1 MEDVT
6 DFESAKK
13 PVPVALALG
22 ILGGAALI
30 MTTELTNTGPA
41 IYIPYA
47 VLIIAIFTTLRSIHW
62 PELSKRF
69 TTSFLAFMVST
80 VILYLFIT
88 TVSAGTLFEIT
99 IWGHAWRLG
108 FMAAIG
114 GILSLAVA
122 YLADIGRSQIA

>member
-13 PVPVALALG
+13 PVPVALAIG

-62 PELSKRF
+62 PKLSKRF

-108 FMAAIG
+108 FMAVIG